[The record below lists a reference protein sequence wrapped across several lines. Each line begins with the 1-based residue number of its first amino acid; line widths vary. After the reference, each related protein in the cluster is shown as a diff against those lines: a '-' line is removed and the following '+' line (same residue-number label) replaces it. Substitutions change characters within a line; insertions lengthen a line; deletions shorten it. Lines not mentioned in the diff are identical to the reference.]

1 MAEQE
6 VQVKPKRRRRTK
18 AEIEADKARKEQAKE
33 VKTNTSDV
41 EENATEEVCASTE
54 EVVPVDTSVEVREEG
69 EKGKS
74 DNTVSSD
81 SVSKP
86 DVEANSLPDK
96 AFVGSMTVYEA
107 PFDGAYAKKL
117 FGAFTPLC
125 KVNGFVQVEYVKH
138 GFGLVR
144 GYVKP
149 DSFIK

>member
-1 MAEQE
+1 MGEQE

-18 AEIEADKARKEQAKE
+18 AEIEADKARKQKAKE
-33 VKTNTSDV
+33 VKTDTSDV
-41 EENATEEVCASTE
+41 KENSTEEVCTSTE
-54 EVVPVDTSVEVREEG
+54 EVVLVDTFAEVREEG

-74 DNTVSSD
+74 NNSVIVDD
-81 SVSKP
+81 VSKP
-86 DVEANSLPDK
+86 SVKANSLPDK

-107 PFDGAYAKKL
+107 PFDGAYAKKI

-149 DSFIK
+149 DSFNK